1 MKKVFSVL
9 AVAAMILVSFT
20 SCNPNEKTYADYL
33 TQKKGWVL
41 SAATSNPAYEMADG
55 SYVTNLMTE
64 GYLHDFEN
72 DYIITFNED
81 GTEYVKP
88 GKVVAPEDFDP
99 EWCYRAETLI
109 GTWSFDNDLIP
120 RILYM
125 QVPFFYDAA
134 VETCKLISLTEN
146 ELKVSCTINDD
157 DPTAKGTYSFI
168 LTYVPAK

>member
-9 AVAAMILVSFT
+9 AIAALVLVSLS
-20 SCNPNEKTYADYL
+20 SCNPNNKSYADYL

-41 SAATSNPAYEMADG
+41 SAATSNPAYEMSDG
-55 SYVTNLMTE
+55 SFVTNLMTE
-64 GYLHDFEN
+64 GYLYDFEN
-72 DYIITFNED
+72 DYIITFNQD

-88 GKVVAPEDFDP
+88 GKTVAPDDFTGDA
-99 EWCYRAETLI
+99 YRAETQI
-109 GTWSFDNDLIP
+109 GTWRFDNTLIP
-120 RILYM
+120 TLLYM
-125 QVPFFYDAA
+125 QVPFFYDDA
-134 VETCKLISLTEN
+134 VETCKLLSLTEN